1 MRTNCAKLVDKAV
14 SKSAN
19 KSWKQIVDKV
29 KNNNIFTLS
38 CEFCLFFKSFSH
50 KVSTCNFKIFNLLG
64 GKFYTFYTA
73 PTNTTI
79 NIKEGF

>member
-14 SKSAN
+14 SKPAK

-50 KVSTCNFKIFNLLG
+50 EVSTCNFRIFNLLG

>member
-1 MRTNCAKLVDKAV
+1 MRTNCVKLVNKAV
-14 SKSAN
+14 SKSAK

-29 KNNNIFTLS
+29 NNDNTFAPIR
-38 CEFCLFFKSFSH
+38 EFCLFFKSFSH
-50 KVSTCNFKIFNLLG
+50 KVSTYNFRIFNLLG
-64 GKFYTFYTA
+64 GKFYAFCTA

>member
-14 SKSAN
+14 SKSAK

-29 KNNNIFTLS
+29 KNNNTFTLL

-50 KVSTCNFKIFNLLG
+50 EVSTYNFKFFNLLD
-64 GKFYTFYTA
+64 GKFYTFCTA

>member
-1 MRTNCAKLVDKAV
+1 MRANCVKLVNKAV
-14 SKSAN
+14 SKSAK
-19 KSWKQIVDKV
+19 KSWKQIVDKA
-29 KNNNIFTLS
+29 KNNNTFTLIR
-38 CEFCLFFKSFSH
+38 EFCLFFKSFSH
-50 KVSTCNFKIFNLLG
+50 KVSTCNFKIFNLLD

>member
-1 MRTNCAKLVDKAV
+1 MRTNCVKLVNKAV
-14 SKSAN
+14 SKSAK
-19 KSWKQIVDKV
+19 KSWKQIVDKA
-29 KNNNIFTLS
+29 KNNTTFTLS

-64 GKFYTFYTA
+64 GKFYTFYTTT
-73 PTNTTI
+73 TNTTI